1 MSYDLSKNLLKL
13 WWIRRSL
20 LISFIVSISLALV
33 IYLSGYN
40 DKLLIGITILILS
53 LETLVSMRSILH
65 KFYEVL
71 NIIGAPRRIIT
82 IMITLNTSLSMIPL
96 YVISVLTPPSPV
108 FLILIVF
115 INVLLNY
122 LLARRKLL

>member
-20 LISFIVSISLALV
+20 LISLIISISLALV

-40 DKLLIGITILILS
+40 DKLLIGIMILILS

-82 IMITLNTSLSMIPL
+82 IMITLNTSLSMVPL

>member
-20 LISFIVSISLALV
+20 LISLIISISLALV

>member
-82 IMITLNTSLSMIPL
+82 IMITLNTSLSMVPL